1 MGENLYTI
9 VFNGEIIPGKSP
21 ETVKQNLS
29 AFYKVDLNKIESL
42 FSGKTFVLKK
52 SVTLDFAQSY
62 MLKFE
67 EMGAICSLIKSQSES
82 EVTPPSPP
90 IPSSVPPIV
99 PPAHIEIQNQTST
112 LAQPPS
118 SPHPSISP
126 IVPPP
131 PIEIQDQNSILT
143 KPPSPPQPSVSTI
156 NPPSPTK
163 IQDQSPILPPSP
175 SSLTPIS
182 PISPEQEETIEHET
196 LLSQSPEVPN
206 SQMPP
211 FSKYKPMTIPEEED
225 EAIQLPPINL
235 PPDNTQEPTIHVN
248 LPEESP
254 STIHTPHIAHPPQ
267 FEFKKKTQ
275 RSKLPYLIIAAIIVI
290 IALYFLFIPHS
301 GNILSDNPT
310 TSSNSHRVKPKPT
323 SPSTESNSQETAVSF
338 SQDKISDETT
348 QTYND
353 PLNYYTITLPGGF
366 RKIENFAGKRIQTSF
381 NYGDFANI
389 TIIVLPINQK
399 INPPDVM
406 EEKLRGIPEGKIG
419 IHYVNVVPK
428 QSGEVEISG
437 AKGYE
442 ILLVKTDRIAHLY
455 GLYPAK
461 NIEVSI
467 LIEVIGPESEY
478 NHDMLDV
485 AFKDTFTLL

>member
-9 VFNGEIIPGKSP
+9 VFKGEIIPGKSL
-21 ETVKQNLS
+21 EAVKQNLS
-29 AFYKVDLNKIESL
+29 AFYNVDLNKIESL

-67 EMGAICSLIKSQSES
+67 DMGAICSLIKSQSEQDII
-82 EVTPPSPP
+82 PPSPP
-90 IPSSVPPIV
+90 SQPPVPPINSPSPTEIEDKASILT
-99 PPAHIEIQNQTST
+99 PPPSSQPPVLTINSSSPTEIQEKVSILTP
-112 LAQPPS
+112 PPS
-118 SPHPSISP
+118 SPQPPILSINPPSS
-126 IVPPP
+126 
-131 PIEIQDQNSILT
+131 IEIQDKASILT
-143 KPPSPPQPSVSTI
+143 PST
-156 NPPSPTK
+156 
-163 IQDQSPILPPSP
+163 P
-175 SSLTPIS
+175 SSQPITLI
-182 PISPEQEETIEHET
+182 PPVQEETNENET
-196 LLSQSPEVPN
+196 LFSSSPEAPN
-206 SQMPP
+206 SQLPP
-211 FSKYKPMTIPEEED
+211 LSQYKPLTIPEEED
-225 EAIQLPPINL
+225 VVIQPPPIILPPEI
-235 PPDNTQEPTIHVN
+235 QEPPIHVN
-248 LPEESP
+248 LLEESSSP
-254 STIHTPHIAHPPQ
+254 LHTPHVVHPTQ
-267 FEFKKKTQ
+267 FEFKKKTKQ
-275 RSKLPYLIIAAIIVI
+275 SKVPYLIFAALIII
-290 IALYFLFIPHS
+290 IALYFLIKPFS
-301 GNILSDNPT
+301 GNDVSENPT
-310 TSSNSHRVKPKPT
+310 TSSNSHRSKQRPT
-323 SPSTESNSQETAVSF
+323 SPSTETGSQEAAVPF

-389 TIIVLPINQK
+389 TIIVLPIDQK
-399 INPPDVM
+399 VNPQDVM

-419 IHYVNVVPK
+419 IHYVSVVPK